1 MGGLFNR
8 ELVTGPVNSTGVSM
22 VVSLANTNPYD
33 GLAAVLAKPNDV
45 GYRELAVPAHSV
57 VTVEL
62 DLGSGKGPPFQGWLS
77 IQTQSDRVVPTA
89 TIFSEAGT
97 QVYLPGDFVVFD
109 TATTAPDVRL
119 WIVKV
124 LSAAGG
130 GYDEQIIAGVDWVI
144 AKKKESVVITG

>member
-45 GYRELAVPAHSV
+45 GYRELAVLAHSV

-119 WIVKV
+119 W
-124 LSAAGG
+124 
-130 GYDEQIIAGVDWVI
+130 
-144 AKKKESVVITG
+144 

>member
-1 MGGLFNR
+1 MLAQKTSSVGVESVDMLHQSRKEDIAMGGLFNR

-62 DLGSGKGPPFQGWLS
+62 HLGSGKGPPFQGWLS
-77 IQTQSDRVVPTA
+77 IQTQSDHVVPTA
-89 TIFSEAGT
+89 TIFSDAST
-97 QVYLPGDFVVFD
+97 QVYLPGDFVVFG
-109 TATTAPDVRL
+109 APTDERL
-119 WIVKV
+119 W
-124 LSAAGG
+124 
-130 GYDEQIIAGVDWVI
+130 
-144 AKKKESVVITG
+144 